1 MRIYQLIKLTG
12 WTLEQIEDAPTNLC
26 DWLLQIDV
34 VFEEVKREREA
45 KEREQLMG
53 GGRR

>member
-12 WTLEQIEDAPTNLC
+12 WSLEQIDDAPTNLC
-26 DWLLQIDV
+26 DWLLRIDL
-34 VFEEVKREREA
+34 VFEEVAAERRRH
-45 KEREQLMG
+45 EREQMM